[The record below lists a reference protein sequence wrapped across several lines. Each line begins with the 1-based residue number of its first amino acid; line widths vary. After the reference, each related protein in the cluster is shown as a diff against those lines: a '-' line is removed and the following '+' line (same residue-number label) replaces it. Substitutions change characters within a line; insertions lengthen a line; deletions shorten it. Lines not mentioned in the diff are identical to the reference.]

1 VSGKKIAHK
10 SLASE
15 TLWREIMLDQFIES
29 KSNKTENR
37 RSRRLLFSTFS
48 LLTVLSFSAVIWSLF
63 SRDLV
68 LASDSL
74 EFSALVAPIAEIQPP
89 KEEPKEPETDKPRT
103 NTQASNQL
111 VIRKIDMSRVDE
123 SVDVPDKVS
132 TTPNTSKER
141 PKSGRAITGNIDL
154 DPDDVGGG
162 PNSETRGVGK
172 SPTSKN
178 SGGIVSK
185 KIEVEEDLP
194 LVVEKPKVVEAVKK
208 LAPNVSLGVLT
219 GKAISLPK
227 PPYPAAAK
235 AVGASG
241 MVSVQITIDADGNVT
256 SANATSGHPLLRA
269 ESEKAARNAKFSPTL
284 LSKIAVKATGV
295 LTYNF
300 IR

>member
-1 VSGKKIAHK
+1 
-10 SLASE
+10 
-15 TLWREIMLDQFIES
+15 MLDQFIES
-29 KSNKTENR
+29 KSNKSENR

-74 EFSALVAPIAEIQPP
+74 EFSAVVAPIADIKPP
-89 KEEPKEPETDKPRT
+89 KIEPKEPELNNSRTSPRET
-103 NTQASNQL
+103 NQL
-111 VIRKIDMSRVDE
+111 TVRKVDMSRVDE

-141 PKSGRAITGNIDL
+141 PKSGRAIMGNIDA
-154 DPDDVGGG
+154 DPESPDGGTI
-162 PNSETRGVGK
+162 SDTRGVGK

-185 KIEVEEDLP
+185 KKEVEEDLP
-194 LVVEKPKVVEAVKK
+194 LVVEKPKVVEVVKK

-219 GKAISLPK
+219 GKAMSLPK
-227 PPYPAAAK
+227 PPYSAAAK
-235 AVGASG
+235 AIGASG
-241 MVSVQITIDADGNVT
+241 MVTVQITIDADGNVT

-269 ESEKAARNAKFSPTL
+269 ECEKAARNAKFSPTL
-284 LSKIAVKATGV
+284 LSKIAVKATGI

>member
-1 VSGKKIAHK
+1 
-10 SLASE
+10 
-15 TLWREIMLDQFIES
+15 MLDQFIES

-68 LASDSL
+68 LASDNL
-74 EFSALVAPIAEIQPP
+74 EFSAVVAPIAATQPP
-89 KEEPKEPETDKPRT
+89 KDEPKEPEMDKPRT
-103 NTQASNQL
+103 SSRAITDV
-111 VIRKIDMSRVDE
+111 VIRKVDMSRVDE
-123 SVDVPDKVS
+123 SVNVPDKVS
-132 TTPNTSKER
+132 TMPNTSKER
-141 PKSGRAITGNIDL
+141 PKSGRPQIGNIDF
-154 DPDDVGGG
+154 DPEGPNGE

-172 SPTSKN
+172 SPSSKN
-178 SGGIVSK
+178 SVGIVSK
-185 KIEVEEDLP
+185 KTEPEEDLP
-194 LVVEKPKVVEAVKK
+194 LVVEKPKVAEVVKK
-208 LAPNVSLGVLT
+208 LPSNVSLGVVT

-227 PPYPAAAK
+227 PPYSAAAK
-235 AVGASG
+235 AIGASG
-241 MVSVQITIDADGNVT
+241 IVSVQITIDADGNVT

>member
-1 VSGKKIAHK
+1 
-10 SLASE
+10 
-15 TLWREIMLDQFIES
+15 
-29 KSNKTENR
+29 
-37 RSRRLLFSTFS
+37 
-48 LLTVLSFSAVIWSLF
+48 
-63 SRDLV
+63 
-68 LASDSL
+68 
-74 EFSALVAPIAEIQPP
+74 
-89 KEEPKEPETDKPRT
+89 
-103 NTQASNQL
+103 
-111 VIRKIDMSRVDE
+111 
-123 SVDVPDKVS
+123 
-132 TTPNTSKER
+132 
-141 PKSGRAITGNIDL
+141 
-154 DPDDVGGG
+154 
-162 PNSETRGVGK
+162 
-172 SPTSKN
+172 
-178 SGGIVSK
+178 
-185 KIEVEEDLP
+185 
-194 LVVEKPKVVEAVKK
+194 VKK